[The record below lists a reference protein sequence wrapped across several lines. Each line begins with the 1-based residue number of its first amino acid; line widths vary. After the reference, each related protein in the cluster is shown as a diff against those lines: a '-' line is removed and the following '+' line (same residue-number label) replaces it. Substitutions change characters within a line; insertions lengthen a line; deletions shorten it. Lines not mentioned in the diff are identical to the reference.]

1 MLINIQA
8 EQVLHACGLTG
19 VTYFPRTAGGH
30 LHADTARFLS
40 SVGLP
45 TNKFFSPK
53 LDLDDV
59 ERLQYGP
66 SLKAAFE
73 EDQATCPPEAERWE
87 ILGEFQYATVALD
100 PDTGR
105 VYSFGEGEQFYL
117 PMHSD
122 VSCLAHAVIELEAG
136 IARLKS
142 LPQDDE
148 HAREQAVSQLRQRV
162 SDRDSVPFASEE
174 SEWSKLFEEIG
185 FGMWG

>member
-1 MLINIQA
+1 MLIDIRA
-8 EQVLHACGLTG
+8 EQVLRACGLTG
-19 VTYFPRTAGGH
+19 VTYYPRTAGGR
-30 LHADTARFLS
+30 LNADTARFLS

-53 LDLDDV
+53 LDLEDA
-59 ERLQYGP
+59 ERLQCEP

-73 EDQATCPPEAERWE
+73 EDQATCPPEAEAWE

-105 VYSFGEGEQFYL
+105 VYSFGEGEEFYL

-122 VSCLAHAVIELEAG
+122 VSCLVHAVIELEAG
-136 IARLKS
+136 IAELKS
-142 LPQDDE
+142 IPYDDE
-148 HAREQAVSQLRQRV
+148 HAREQAVSQLRRRV

-174 SEWSKLFEEIG
+174 SEWSKLFEEVG

>member
-1 MLINIQA
+1 MLIDIQA

-19 VTYFPRTAGGH
+19 VTYFPRTVGGRP
-30 LHADTARFLS
+30 HADTARFLS

-53 LDLDDV
+53 LDLDDAD
-59 ERLQYGP
+59 RLRCRP

-73 EDQATCPPEAERWE
+73 EDRATCPPEAETWE

-105 VYSFGEGEQFYL
+105 VYSFGEGEEFYL

-122 VSCLAHAVIELEAG
+122 VSGLVHAVIELAAG
-136 IARLKS
+136 MAGLKS
-142 LPQDDE
+142 VPHDDE
-148 HAREQAVSQLRQRV
+148 QAREQAVSQLRQHI
-162 SDRDSVPFASEE
+162 SAHDSVPFASEE
-174 SEWSKLFEEIG
+174 GEWSKLFEEIG